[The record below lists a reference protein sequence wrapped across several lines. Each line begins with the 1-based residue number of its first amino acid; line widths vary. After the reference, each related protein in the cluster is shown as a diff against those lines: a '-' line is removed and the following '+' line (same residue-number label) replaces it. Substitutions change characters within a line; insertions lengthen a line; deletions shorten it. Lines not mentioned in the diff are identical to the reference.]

1 MTTESNAHS
10 SQQFSLS
17 DIISCIAGLC
27 DEWDKTEKWIK
38 DGEFV
43 VGDTI
48 IPSINE
54 MRYAGRQ
61 LVDACRMA
69 QNSHSEKA
77 RNHVLEAGA
86 NLTKARHDVVD
97 TCISYICNTMEDEAI
112 RLGAGNILKHFPDYG
127 KILTLLDDI
136 GNKISESRENRKQRD
151 EIYNDIMEN
160 DMLEVFSAYRS
171 FRKSLPLV
179 EENIEKEERKNRHL
193 WIFGVTGIIIG
204 VVGITIGILGFVS

>member
-1 MTTESNAHS
+1 MAAESNAHS

-38 DGEFV
+38 DGEFI
-43 VGDTI
+43 VGDAI

-69 QNSHSEKA
+69 QNSDSQKALDHVLKA
-77 RNHVLEAGA
+77 RADLM
-86 NLTKARHDVVD
+86 KARHDVVD
-97 TCISYICNTMEDEAI
+97 ACIGHIYDSVKEAQNQ
-112 RLGAGNILKHFPDYG
+112 LGAGNIQKHFPDYG
-127 KILTLLDDI
+127 KILALLDVTR
-136 GNKISESRENRKQRD
+136 GKISESRENRKQRD
-151 EIYNDIMEN
+151 EIYSDIMGS
-160 DMLEVFSAYRS
+160 DMPKIFDAYRS

-179 EENIEKEERKNRHL
+179 EENIKKDDRRDRYFA
-193 WIFGVTGIIIG
+193 IFGVAGIIIG
-204 VVGITIGILGFVS
+204 VAGIFLGLVS